1 MNVPPVKTTYGSNP
15 VTFCAIRDWNNLQ
28 NKLNPETTWPNLS
41 GHLFLKTITNIIT
54 ERMD

>member
-28 NKLNPETTWPNLS
+28 NKLNPETAWPDLS